1 MSADDSLPD
10 DPAILKQLLRSQAAE
25 LAQARADAA
34 NAAALIVHQR
44 LAIEKLRR
52 AMYGARSERKERLL
66 DQLELELEE
75 LEASAAEDEL
85 SGELAVTTGVKTA
98 VRGFSRRKPSRKP
111 FPAELP
117 RERVVV
123 PGPTACACCGATKL
137 AKLGEDVIET
147 LEVVPRQW
155 KVIQHVREKFTCRV
169 CEAISQAPRRSMC
182 CRVASPGRACWP

>member
-10 DPAILKQLLRSQAAE
+10 DPATLKQLLRSQAAE

-85 SGELAVTTGVKTA
+85 AAEQAAAATETKTP
-98 VRGFSRRKPSRKP
+98 VCGFR
-111 FPAELP
+111 
-117 RERVVV
+117 
-123 PGPTACACCGATKL
+123 
-137 AKLGEDVIET
+137 
-147 LEVVPRQW
+147 
-155 KVIQHVREKFTCRV
+155 
-169 CEAISQAPRRSMC
+169 
-182 CRVASPGRACWP
+182 